1 MLPSKI
7 CYPNQQS
14 RRWPR
19 LLLIPQAQ
27 LQPVINSCWSCPL
40 FISGIPSALYH
51 VNRTVLY
58 YDPNMSHLQFY
69 SSHQVFPPIVS
80 SLYVH
85 LLHQGS
91 YLPNMKNMTMICC
104 GLKFISSSLLPSHSD
119 PDYFS
124 SFPFSGSFLFSP
136 SLHTRP
142 LTVPWSYHHV
152 LLEPTLEPALPA

>member
-27 LQPVINSCWSCPL
+27 LQPVINSCGLVLYLSQEYPL
-40 FISGIPSALYH
+40 LSTTSTG
-51 VNRTVLY
+51 LY

-91 YLPNMKNMTMICC
+91 YLPNMKNVIMICSW
-104 GLKFISSSLLPSHSD
+104 LKFISSSLLPSHSD
-119 PDYFS
+119 SDYFS
-124 SFPFSGSFLFSP
+124 SFPFPSSFLFSP